1 MRAVEPA
8 AGPASS
14 RCAVIGRVFLVA
26 ALGLLLLAHP
36 ALARPITVAA
46 PAGAAAELI
55 GVLVRR
61 FEEQSGREVR
71 LSPLAMNEL
80 ARTSEADALLVPSR
94 IDLGTGARPVE
105 RAAVFVSD
113 AVLVGSRADR
123 ARVRGQRDIR
133 TAFRWIAGARAL
145 TAASSPQLGL
155 RGLELSL
162 WDAVGVDIRSRTTW
176 YEPGGEGDENAAFAR
191 AAASG
196 SYVLIERMTFA
207 AQRDRRGLE
216 VIAGGD
222 PLLVTRWES
231 LLLSPDPGPRAWH
244 DWLRSDAGRG
254 AIREAQING
263 VAPLAPV
270 TTEPATTADPA
281 PRRAPDPS

>member
-1 MRAVEPA
+1 
-8 AGPASS
+8 
-14 RCAVIGRVFLVA
+14 
-26 ALGLLLLAHP
+26 LLLVMHP

-80 ARTSEADALLVPSR
+80 ARTARDGGADAFLVPSR

-105 RAAVFVSD
+105 RAPVFASD

-196 SYVLIERMTFA
+196 SYALIERMTFA

-216 VIAGGD
+216 VITGGD

-270 TTEPATTADPA
+270 TTEPATTADPV